1 MISVE
6 ESLFKDSP
14 SIITSPPVGLS
25 RPPTKLRKVVFPDP
39 EGPTTD
45 VNSPFLNVDDIS
57 STASDFSINDFLREI
72 TSLSKNKDFSI
83 SEIELFFLKNSLQ
96 AILGPGNL
104 MY

>member
-25 RPPTKLRKVVFPDP
+25 RPPTQLRKVVFPDP

-45 VNSPFLNVDDIS
+45 VNSPFLNDDDIS
-57 STASDFSINDFLREI
+57 STA
-72 TSLSKNKDFSI
+72 
-83 SEIELFFLKNSLQ
+83 
-96 AILGPGNL
+96 
-104 MY
+104 